1 MKFVHI
7 ADMHFDSPFTNLS
20 DKEGLGDKMRFEQR
34 RAFKKIIEYIKE
46 NEIPYLFIS
55 GDLYE
60 HNYIRKS
67 TIEYINNLFKEIPN
81 TQIFISPGNH
91 DPYIKNSYYNQY
103 NWNENVKIFTDSL
116 EKVETEDADIYGCGF
131 NDFYC
136 EECLI
141 KDLEIKNKN
150 KLNILIIHGSL
161 NASETLEKNYNPMS
175 SVLLREKEFDY
186 YALGHIHKR
195 DDGTNIVY
203 PGSTVPIGFDELG
216 EHGMIVGDLEKN
228 NLNLEF
234 KKIAEIEFE
243 EIKLDCTEIISEEEL
258 IEKINNIK
266 LNDKK
271 LYKIILRGKRNFEI
285 NAYNLLKLIP
295 EEKIIKIKNKT
306 KLNYDLNKLEKETTL
321 KGLFVKNMLEKIVQA
336 QNEKEKEIIEN
347 AIELGL
353 EVLE

>member
-1 MKFVHI
+1 MNFVHI

-20 DKEGLGDKMRFEQR
+20 DKEGLGDKMRMEQR
-34 RAFKKIIEYIKE
+34 KAFKKVIEYIQE
-46 NEIPYLFIS
+46 NKIPYLFIS

-60 HNYIRKS
+60 QNYIRKS

-103 NWNENVKIFTDSL
+103 DWSKNVKIFTDSI
-116 EKVETEDADIYGCGF
+116 EKVETEEADIYGCGF

-136 EECLI
+136 SQCLI
-141 KDLEIKNKN
+141 TDLEIQNKN
-150 KLNILIIHGSL
+150 KINILIIHGSV

-175 SVLLREKEFDY
+175 SILLKEKNFDY

-203 PGSTVPIGFDELG
+203 PGSTVPMGFDELG
-216 EHGMIVGDLEKN
+216 EHGMIVGEIEKN
-228 NLNLEF
+228 NLNLKF
-234 KKIAEIEFE
+234 IKIAEAEFE
-243 EIKLDCTEIISEEEL
+243 EIEIDCTEIISVEEL
-258 IEKINNIK
+258 IEKINNLK
-266 LNDKK
+266 LNEKK
-271 LYKIILRGKRNFEI
+271 LYKIILNGKRNFEI
-285 NAYNLLKLIP
+285 NTYELLKLNLD
-295 EEKIIKIKNKT
+295 EKLIKIKNKT
-306 KLNYDLNKLEKETTL
+306 KINYDLEKLQKETTL
-321 KGLFVKNMLEKIVQA
+321 KGLFVKNMLEKLNQA
-336 QNEKEKEIIEN
+336 QNEKDKEIIEN